1 MKPINPLWSLVLNW
15 AAFKM
20 GAEKLSEMEGCWK
33 GVAGDFKVTING
45 HDEIMFEDMLH
56 PLGIMVQH
64 QSFLVAALVYPH
76 QADYLNVTEQS
87 LLDFFQHEMKG
98 SADGTG

>member
-1 MKPINPLWSLVLNW
+1 
-15 AAFKM
+15 
-20 GAEKLSEMEGCWK
+20 
-33 GVAGDFKVTING
+33 
-45 HDEIMFEDMLH
+45 MLH